1 MKVEVFFIVKTY
13 PNGLTRIEL
22 GPYYSH
28 MDALMDKEKRILHVF
43 DNDYIIA
50 KTELEMEIV

>member
-13 PNGLTRIEL
+13 PNGLTKVES

-28 MDALMDKEKRILHVF
+28 MDALIDKEKRIIHPF
-43 DNDYIIA
+43 ENDYRIA
-50 KTELEMEIV
+50 KTEL